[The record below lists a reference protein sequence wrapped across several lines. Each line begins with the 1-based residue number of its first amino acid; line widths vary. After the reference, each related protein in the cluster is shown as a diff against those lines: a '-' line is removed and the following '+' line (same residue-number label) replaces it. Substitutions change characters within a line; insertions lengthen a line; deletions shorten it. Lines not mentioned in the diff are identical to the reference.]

1 MIGRET
7 KNKFMNRRLK
17 TEIEMIRMR
26 MKEERKGET

>member
-1 MIGRET
+1 MIGRER